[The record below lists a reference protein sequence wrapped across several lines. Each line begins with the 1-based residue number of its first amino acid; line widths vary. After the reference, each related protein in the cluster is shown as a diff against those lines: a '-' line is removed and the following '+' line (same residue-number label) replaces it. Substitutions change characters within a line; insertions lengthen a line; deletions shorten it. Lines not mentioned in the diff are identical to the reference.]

1 MFKTVARALG
11 LVPAAGTAAPV
22 ARPAEPAEMMTEPVA
37 WTPEPVEMTTDL
49 VEVTTE
55 LAART
60 AEPVDMTTDL
70 VEVTTEPAASTA
82 EPVAGTAAG
91 SSPAWPPL
99 PSRGFITGRAADSA
113 DFENGDAIFVAAFDD
128 RVIGQPIPIEIPQ
141 YACLRGTRER
151 VIVVQAE
158 YAKGLRLYG
167 VRGLDGK
174 QAVLKDDELELL
186 GTRIA
191 D

>member
-22 ARPAEPAEMMTEPVA
+22 ARPAEPAEMMTEAVA
-37 WTPEPVEMTTDL
+37 W
-49 VEVTTE
+49 
-55 LAART
+55 T

-99 PSRGFITGRAADSA
+99 PSRGFITSRAADSA

-128 RVIGQPIPIEIPQ
+128 RVIGQPIPIEVPQ
-141 YACLRGTRER
+141 YACLRATRER

-158 YAKGLRLYG
+158 YAKGLKLYG
-167 VRGLDGK
+167 VRGFDGK
-174 QAVLKDDELELL
+174 AAVIKDDELELL